1 MKRKTRDI
9 WLIGLA
15 AAVLALG
22 GLVFW
27 LSAKGDRIDPLEA
40 PGDRVARQIETQ
52 IGPGAVLRY
61 AEPGQRRGMCGYVG
75 RTRKG
80 EAVAFVSTPNRI
92 LFSDDPMPT
101 EFRQMRERYC
111 PGFLTARPRR

>member
-1 MKRKTRDI
+1 
-9 WLIGLA
+9 
-15 AAVLALG
+15 
-22 GLVFW
+22 
-27 LSAKGDRIDPLEA
+27 
-40 PGDRVARQIETQ
+40 
-52 IGPGAVLRY
+52 
-61 AEPGQRRGMCGYVG
+61 MCGYVG

>member
-1 MKRKTRDI
+1 MKRKARDI

-22 GLVFW
+22 ALGFW
-27 LSAKGDRIDPLEA
+27 LTTHSSRIDPLEA
-40 PGDRVARQIETQ
+40 PGDRVARQIATQ
-52 IGPGAVLRY
+52 IGQGAVLRY

-101 EFRQMRERYC
+101 EFRQMRQRYC
-111 PGFLTARPRR
+111 PGFLTAPPKR

>member
-22 GLVFW
+22 GLAFW
-27 LSAKGDRIDPLEA
+27 LSAKGDRVDPLEA

>member
-22 GLVFW
+22 GLAFW
-27 LSAKGDRIDPLEA
+27 LSAKGDRIDPLEP